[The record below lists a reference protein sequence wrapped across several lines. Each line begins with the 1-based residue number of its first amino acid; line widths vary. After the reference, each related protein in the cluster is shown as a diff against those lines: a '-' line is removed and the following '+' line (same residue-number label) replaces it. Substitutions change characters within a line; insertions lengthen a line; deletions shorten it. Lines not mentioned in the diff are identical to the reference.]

1 MRSSTTAPRRSRWR
15 TRSPAS
21 TRSRPRSGCCRWRTA
36 DRCRAA
42 WAAARSPLSPVDT
55 SRRPCYLPGQGGM
68 AADRTTGRYIAVE
81 GPIGVG
87 KTALA
92 RRLATEFGAR
102 LLLEQVEENPFLR
115 RFYEDPERHAFQT
128 QLFFL
133 LERYRRQW
141 ELGQLELFAQG
152 IVADYLFAKDG
163 IFAAVTLGPDEFHL
177 YQQILQLLD
186 RRLPRPD
193 LVIYL
198 EARPE
203 VLLRRL
209 RKRDRDFERAITP
222 EYLERLT
229 EAFRDCFHRYT
240 EAPLLVV
247 NCSDIDFVEHG
258 GDFAD
263 LIKEIRAM
271 RQGVQHYIPLGSR

>member
-1 MRSSTTAPRRSRWR
+1 
-15 TRSPAS
+15 
-21 TRSRPRSGCCRWRTA
+21 
-36 DRCRAA
+36 
-42 WAAARSPLSPVDT
+42 
-55 SRRPCYLPGQGGM
+55 M

-92 RRLATEFGAR
+92 RRLATEFGSR

-115 RFYEDPERHAFQT
+115 RFYEEPDRHAFQT

-133 LERYRRQW
+133 LERYRQQC
-141 ELGQLELFAQG
+141 ELGQLDLFTQG
-152 IVADYLFAKDG
+152 TVADYLFAKDN
-163 IFAAVTLGPDEFHL
+163 IFASVTLNPDEFQL
-177 YQQILQLLD
+177 YQQIFQLLGQ
-186 RRLPRPD
+186 RLPQPD

-198 EARPE
+198 EARTD

-209 RKRDRDFERAITP
+209 RKRDREFERNIRP

-229 EAFRDCFHRYT
+229 EAFRDYFHHYT
-240 EAPLLVV
+240 EAPLLVI

-258 GDFAD
+258 GDLAD
-263 LIKEIRAM
+263 LIKEIRGM
-271 RQGVQHYIPLGSR
+271 KQGVQHYIPLGSC

>member
-1 MRSSTTAPRRSRWR
+1 
-15 TRSPAS
+15 
-21 TRSRPRSGCCRWRTA
+21 
-36 DRCRAA
+36 
-42 WAAARSPLSPVDT
+42 
-55 SRRPCYLPGQGGM
+55 M

-92 RRLATEFGAR
+92 RRLATEFGSR

-115 RFYEDPERHAFQT
+115 RFYEEPERYAFQT

-133 LERYRRQW
+133 LERYRQQC
-141 ELGQLELFAQG
+141 ELGQLHLFEQG
-152 IVADYLFAKDG
+152 TVADYLFAKDA
-163 IFAAVTLGPDEFHL
+163 IFAALTLNADEFQL
-177 YQQILQLLD
+177 YQQIFQLLD

-209 RKRDRDFERAITP
+209 RKRDRDFERGITP
-222 EYLERLT
+222 EYLGRLT
-229 EAFRDCFHRYT
+229 EAFREYFHHYT
-240 EAPLLVV
+240 ETPLLVI

-258 GDFAD
+258 GDLAD
-263 LIKEIRAM
+263 LIREIRGM

>member
-1 MRSSTTAPRRSRWR
+1 
-15 TRSPAS
+15 
-21 TRSRPRSGCCRWRTA
+21 
-36 DRCRAA
+36 
-42 WAAARSPLSPVDT
+42 
-55 SRRPCYLPGQGGM
+55 M

-92 RRLATEFGAR
+92 RRLAAEFGSR

-115 RFYEDPERHAFQT
+115 KFYEDPERHAFQT

-133 LERYRRQW
+133 LERYREQQ
-141 ELGQLELFAQG
+141 ELGQLDLFAQG
-152 IVADYLFAKDG
+152 VVADYLFAKDT
-163 IFAAVTLGPDEFHL
+163 IFAAITLSPDEFQL
-177 YQQILQLLD
+177 YRQIYQLLD
-186 RRLPRPD
+186 QRLPRPD
-193 LVIYL
+193 LVVYL

-209 RKRDRDFERAITP
+209 RKRDRDFERGMRP

-229 EAFRDCFHRYT
+229 EAFREYFYHYT

-258 GDFAD
+258 GDLAD
-263 LIKEIRAM
+263 LIKEIRGM
-271 RQGVQHYIPLGSR
+271 KQGVQHYIPLGSR

>member
-1 MRSSTTAPRRSRWR
+1 
-15 TRSPAS
+15 
-21 TRSRPRSGCCRWRTA
+21 
-36 DRCRAA
+36 
-42 WAAARSPLSPVDT
+42 
-55 SRRPCYLPGQGGM
+55 M

-87 KTALA
+87 KTVLA
-92 RRLATEFGAR
+92 RRLATELGSR

-115 RFYEDPERHAFQT
+115 RFYEEPGRHAFQT

-133 LERYRRQW
+133 FERYRQQC

-163 IFAAVTLGPDEFHL
+163 IFAAVTLGPDEFQL
-177 YQQILQLLD
+177 YQRIFQMLD
-186 RRLPRPD
+186 QRLPRPD
-193 LVIYL
+193 LVVYL

-209 RKRDRDFERAITP
+209 RKRDRDFERGITP

-229 EAFRDCFHRYT
+229 EAFRDYFHRYT

-258 GDFAD
+258 GDLAD
-263 LIKEIRAM
+263 LIKEIRAT
-271 RQGVQHYIPLGSR
+271 RQGVQHFIPLGSR

>member
-1 MRSSTTAPRRSRWR
+1 
-15 TRSPAS
+15 
-21 TRSRPRSGCCRWRTA
+21 
-36 DRCRAA
+36 
-42 WAAARSPLSPVDT
+42 
-55 SRRPCYLPGQGGM
+55 M

-92 RRLATEFGAR
+92 RRLATEFGSR

-115 RFYEDPERHAFQT
+115 RFYEEPERYAFQT

-133 LERYRRQW
+133 LERYRQQC
-141 ELGQLELFAQG
+141 ELGQLRLFEQG
-152 IVADYLFAKDG
+152 TVADYLFAKDA
-163 IFAAVTLGPDEFHL
+163 IFAALTLNADEFQL
-177 YQQILQLLD
+177 YQQIFQLLD
-186 RRLPRPD
+186 RRLPRPE

-209 RKRDRDFERAITP
+209 RKRDRDFERGITP
-222 EYLERLT
+222 EYLGRLT
-229 EAFRDCFHRYT
+229 EAFRDYFHHYT
-240 EAPLLVV
+240 ETPLLVI

-258 GDFAD
+258 GDLAD
-263 LIKEIRAM
+263 LIKEIRGM

>member
-1 MRSSTTAPRRSRWR
+1 
-15 TRSPAS
+15 
-21 TRSRPRSGCCRWRTA
+21 
-36 DRCRAA
+36 
-42 WAAARSPLSPVDT
+42 
-55 SRRPCYLPGQGGM
+55 M

-92 RRLATEFGAR
+92 RRLATEFGSR

-115 RFYEDPERHAFQT
+115 RFYEEPERYAFQT

-133 LERYRRQW
+133 LERYRQQC
-141 ELGQLELFAQG
+141 ELGQLHLFEQG
-152 IVADYLFAKDG
+152 TVADYLFAKDA
-163 IFAAVTLGPDEFHL
+163 IFAALTLNADEFQL
-177 YQQILQLLD
+177 YQQIFQLLD

-209 RKRDRDFERAITP
+209 RKRDRDFERGITP
-222 EYLERLT
+222 EYLGRLT
-229 EAFRDCFHRYT
+229 EAFRDYFHHYT
-240 EAPLLVV
+240 ETPLLVI

-258 GDFAD
+258 GDLAD
-263 LIKEIRAM
+263 LIKEIRGM

>member
-1 MRSSTTAPRRSRWR
+1 
-15 TRSPAS
+15 
-21 TRSRPRSGCCRWRTA
+21 
-36 DRCRAA
+36 
-42 WAAARSPLSPVDT
+42 
-55 SRRPCYLPGQGGM
+55 M

-92 RRLATEFGAR
+92 RRLATEFGSR

-115 RFYEDPERHAFQT
+115 RFYEEPERYAFQT

-133 LERYRRQW
+133 LERYRQQC
-141 ELGQLELFAQG
+141 ELGQLRLFEQG
-152 IVADYLFAKDG
+152 TVADYLFAKDA
-163 IFAAVTLGPDEFHL
+163 IFAALTLNADEFQL
-177 YQQILQLLD
+177 YQQIFQLLD

-209 RKRDRDFERAITP
+209 RKRDRDFERGITP
-222 EYLERLT
+222 EYLGRLT
-229 EAFRDCFHRYT
+229 EAFRDYFHHYAET
-240 EAPLLVV
+240 PLLVI

-258 GDFAD
+258 GDLAD
-263 LIKEIRAM
+263 LIKEIRGM

>member
-1 MRSSTTAPRRSRWR
+1 
-15 TRSPAS
+15 
-21 TRSRPRSGCCRWRTA
+21 
-36 DRCRAA
+36 
-42 WAAARSPLSPVDT
+42 
-55 SRRPCYLPGQGGM
+55 M

-81 GPIGVG
+81 GLIGVG

-115 RFYEDPERHAFQT
+115 KFYEDPERHAFQT

-133 LERYRRQW
+133 LERYRRQR
-141 ELGQLELFAQG
+141 ELGQLELFSQG

-163 IFAAVTLGPDEFHL
+163 IFAAVTLGVDEFQL
-177 YQQILQLLD
+177 YQQIFQMLD
-186 RRLPRPD
+186 QRLPRPD

-209 RKRDRDFERAITP
+209 RKRDRDFERGITP

-229 EAFRDCFHRYT
+229 EAFRDYFHRYT

-258 GDFAD
+258 GDLAD

>member
-1 MRSSTTAPRRSRWR
+1 
-15 TRSPAS
+15 
-21 TRSRPRSGCCRWRTA
+21 
-36 DRCRAA
+36 
-42 WAAARSPLSPVDT
+42 
-55 SRRPCYLPGQGGM
+55 M
-68 AADRTTGRYIAVE
+68 AADRATARYIAVE

-115 RFYEDPERHAFQT
+115 RFYEDPEKYAFQT

-133 LERYRRQW
+133 MERYRQQR
-141 ELGQLELFAQG
+141 ELGQLDLFSQG
-152 IVADYLFAKDG
+152 TVADYLFAKDN
-163 IFAAVTLGPDEFHL
+163 IFAGITLSPEEFVL
-177 YQQILQLLD
+177 YRQIFQLLD
-186 RRLPRPD
+186 QRLPRPD

-209 RKRDRDFERAITP
+209 RKRDRDFERSITE
-222 EYLERLT
+222 EYLQRLM
-229 EAFRDCFHRYT
+229 EAFRSFFHHYR
-240 EAPLLVV
+240 EAPLLVI

-258 GDFAD
+258 GDLAD
-263 LIKEIRAM
+263 LIKEIRTM
-271 RQGVQHYIPLGSR
+271 KQGVQHYIPLGSR

>member
-1 MRSSTTAPRRSRWR
+1 M
-15 TRSPAS
+15 AS
-21 TRSRPRSGCCRWRTA
+21 
-36 DRCRAA
+36 DRAA
-42 WAAARSPLSPVDT
+42 
-55 SRRPCYLPGQGGM
+55 
-68 AADRTTGRYIAVE
+68 GRYIAVE

-92 RRLATEFGAR
+92 RRLASEFGSR
-102 LLLEQVEENPFLR
+102 LLLEQTEENPFLR
-115 RFYEDPERHAFQT
+115 KFYEDPDKHAFQT

-133 LERYRRQW
+133 LERYRQQH
-141 ELGQLELFAQG
+141 ELAQQELFAHG
-152 IVADYLFAKDG
+152 TVADYLFAKDG
-163 IFAAVTLGPDEFHL
+163 IFAGITLNADEFSL
-177 YQQILQLLD
+177 YQQIFCLLD
-186 RRLPRPD
+186 QRLPRPD

-209 RKRDRDFERAITP
+209 RKRQRDFERGINP
-222 EYLERLT
+222 DYLAKLT
-229 EAFRDCFHRYT
+229 EAFRDYFYNYT

-258 GDFAD
+258 GDLAD
-263 LIKEIRAM
+263 LIKEIRGM

>member
-1 MRSSTTAPRRSRWR
+1 
-15 TRSPAS
+15 
-21 TRSRPRSGCCRWRTA
+21 
-36 DRCRAA
+36 
-42 WAAARSPLSPVDT
+42 
-55 SRRPCYLPGQGGM
+55 M

-92 RRLATEFGAR
+92 RRLATEFGSR
-102 LLLEQVEENPFLR
+102 LLLEHVEENPFLR
-115 RFYEDPERHAFQT
+115 RFYEEPERYAFQT

-133 LERYRRQW
+133 LERYRQQC
-141 ELGQLELFAQG
+141 ELGQLRLFEQG
-152 IVADYLFAKDG
+152 TVADYLFAKDA
-163 IFAAVTLGPDEFHL
+163 IFAALTLNADEFQL
-177 YQQILQLLD
+177 YQQIFQLLD

-209 RKRDRDFERAITP
+209 RKRDRDFERGITP
-222 EYLERLT
+222 EYLGRLT
-229 EAFRDCFHRYT
+229 EAFRDYFHHYT
-240 EAPLLVV
+240 ETPLLVI

-258 GDFAD
+258 GDLAD
-263 LIKEIRAM
+263 LIKEIRGM